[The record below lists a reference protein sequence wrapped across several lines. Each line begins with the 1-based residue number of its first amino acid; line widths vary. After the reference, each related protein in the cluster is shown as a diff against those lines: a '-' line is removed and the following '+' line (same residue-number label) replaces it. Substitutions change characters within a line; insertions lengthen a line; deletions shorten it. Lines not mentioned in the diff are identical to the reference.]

1 MVNIVTLLRL
11 VPLIWDWFG
20 RISICFLI
28 QSNTALALQSF
39 LFTNYWSNLLWCIVR
54 CFLWW
59 ANVAVGWVFCL
70 FIIAICRYKV
80 SYLLWQFIDSFSIL
94 LNPCTQSAILFFL
107 INWNMTL
114 EIKFWFSF
122 LYWNWDKNIKISGF
136 PIFKIS
142 NIEIQIWSLF
152 LVFHFNLKNEK
163 PNLLKQIS
171 YETSYHSPYANI
183 MNKCKRKK

>member
-1 MVNIVTLLRL
+1 MTLFIFHIYDVTVRGLHCFYGWLTYVVVNIVTLLRL

-28 QSNTALALQSF
+28 QSNTALVLRSF

-94 LNPCTQSAILFFL
+94 LNPCTQSAILFF
-107 INWNMTL
+107 W
-114 EIKFWFSF
+114 
-122 LYWNWDKNIKISGF
+122 
-136 PIFKIS
+136 
-142 NIEIQIWSLF
+142 
-152 LVFHFNLKNEK
+152 
-163 PNLLKQIS
+163 
-171 YETSYHSPYANI
+171 
-183 MNKCKRKK
+183 